1 MDEATTE
8 LRILDS
14 SSRHAWPPRLSILDK
29 YILHELAAPFAFS
42 LASFLLFW
50 FVNIF
55 FLAADY
61 IINAHAPFF
70 LLVRF
75 LLFRIPQ
82 ATPYAF
88 PFACLF
94 ATLLGF
100 GRLVSDNE
108 ITVMRT
114 SGISFLRICALPLAL
129 GFFMFGLT
137 YVINDS
143 IAPKAVELST
153 RTFYQIVYHTSE
165 LPIIP
170 QFFRKD
176 DTTGRVFYVGNVEPD
191 HKTMDNVMI
200 FENAVYS
207 PFRQVTTAEHGVIEG
222 QALVLRNA
230 RVVRF
235 KPNGALDEYHTAS
248 IVQVGLPVGE
258 TADDFLNS
266 SPADNFTM
274 NSKQLKNQISA
285 MQINGQGGATL
296 DLLKISLAQKLA
308 FPCASFIA
316 VVIALPLAV
325 RFGRKGRTL
334 GIALSIVVFFLYYI
348 LMSAFVALGR
358 NEALNPYIAAWIPN
372 MIVASAGAILF
383 WQVEH

>member
-1 MDEATTE
+1 VRALIAQTAWRP
-8 LRILDS
+8 RIIDS
-14 SSRHAWPPRLSILDK
+14 YVVR
-29 YILHELAAPFAFS
+29 EMTAPFAFS
-42 LASFLLFW
+42 LATFLLFW

-61 IINAHAPFF
+61 IINAHAPVF
-70 LLVRF
+70 LLARF

-100 GRLVSDNE
+100 GRLVGDNE
-108 ITVMRT
+108 VAVMRT
-114 SGISFLRICALPLAL
+114 SGITFVRICRYPLIL
-129 GFFMFGLT
+129 GVIMFGIT

-143 IAPKAVELST
+143 IAPKAVEMST
-153 RTFYQIVYHTSE
+153 RTFYQIVYRTSE

-176 DTTGRVFYVGNVEPD
+176 DATGRVFYVGNIEPD
-191 HKTMDNVMI
+191 HKTMDSVMI

-207 PFRQVTTAEHGVIEG
+207 PFKQVTTAEHGHIEG
-222 QALVLRNA
+222 QTIVLKNA

-235 KPNGALDEYHTAS
+235 KQNGAIDEYHTAS
-248 IVQVGLPVGE
+248 TIQIGLPAGE
-258 TADDFLNS
+258 TPDDFVS
-266 SPADNFTM
+266 SGPSDNFTM
-274 NSKQLKNQISA
+274 NSKQLKNQIKA
-285 MQINGQGGATL
+285 MQINGQGGSAL
-296 DLLKISLAQKLA
+296 DLLKITLAQKLA
-308 FPCASFIA
+308 FPCASLIA
-316 VVIALPLAV
+316 VIIGLPLAV

-334 GIALSIVVFFLYYI
+334 GMALSIVVFFLYYI

-358 NEALNPYIAAWIPN
+358 NDALNPYLAAWIPN
-372 MIVASAGAILF
+372 MIVASIGAMLF
-383 WQVEH
+383 WQIEH

>member
-1 MDEATTE
+1 M
-8 LRILDS
+8 I
-14 SSRHAWPPRLSILDK
+14 PP
-29 YILHELAAPFAFS
+29 FMFS
-42 LASFLLFW
+42 LAAFLLFW
-50 FVNIF
+50 FINIF

-94 ATLLGF
+94 ATLMGF
-100 GRLVSDNE
+100 GRLVADNE
-108 ITVMRT
+108 IAVMRT
-114 SGISFLRICALPLAL
+114 SGITFIRICRYPLIL
-129 GFFMFGLT
+129 GFLMFGLA

-143 IAPKAVELST
+143 IAPKAVEMST

-176 DTTGRVFYVGNVEPD
+176 DTTGRVFYVGNIEPN
-191 HKTMDNVMI
+191 HKTMDDVMI

-207 PFRQVTTAEHGVIEG
+207 PFKQVTTAERADIQG
-222 QALVLRNA
+222 QSLVLKNA

-235 KPNGALDEYHTAS
+235 KPNGSIEEYHTAGV
-248 IVQVGLPVGE
+248 IEVGLPVGE
-258 TADDFLNS
+258 TADEFLNS
-266 SPADNFTM
+266 APSDNFTM
-274 NSKQLKNQISA
+274 NSKQLKNQITA
-285 MQINGQGGATL
+285 MQINGQGGSSL
-296 DLLKISLAQKLA
+296 DLLKITLAQKLA

-316 VVIALPLAV
+316 VIIALPLAV

-358 NEALNPYIAAWIPN
+358 NEALNPYLAAWIPN
-372 MIVASAGAILF
+372 MIVASAGAMLF

>member
-1 MDEATTE
+1 MNTN
-8 LRILDS
+8 LRPCIIDGYVV
-14 SSRHAWPPRLSILDK
+14 REMAG
-29 YILHELAAPFAFS
+29 PFAFS
-42 LASFLLFW
+42 LASFMLFW

-100 GRLVSDNE
+100 GRLVADNE
-108 ITVMRT
+108 ITALRT
-114 SGISFLRICALPLAL
+114 SGISFLRICRLPLIL
-129 GFFMFGLT
+129 GFMMFGLS

-143 IAPKAVELST
+143 IAPKAVALST
-153 RTFYQIVYHTSE
+153 RTFYQIIYHTSE

-176 DTTGRVFYVGNVEPD
+176 DSTGRVFYVGNIEAD
-191 HKTMDNVMI
+191 HKTMDAVMI
-200 FENAVYS
+200 FENALYS
-207 PFRQVTTAEHGVIEG
+207 PFRQVTTAEHGTIEG
-222 QALVLRNA
+222 QKLVLKEA

-235 KPNGALDEYHTAS
+235 KANGSVDEYHTANT
-248 IVQVGLPVGE
+248 IQIGLPVGE

-266 SPADNFTM
+266 SPTDNFTM
-274 NSKQLKNQISA
+274 NSKQLKTQINT
-285 MQINGQGGATL
+285 MQINGQGGSAL
-296 DLLKISLAQKLA
+296 DLLKITLAQKLA

-316 VVIALPLAV
+316 VIIALPLAV

-358 NEALNPYIAAWIPN
+358 NDALNPYLAAWIPN
-372 MIVASAGAILF
+372 MIVASAGAMLF

>member
-1 MDEATTE
+1 VRALIAQTAWRP
-8 LRILDS
+8 RIIDS
-14 SSRHAWPPRLSILDK
+14 YVVR
-29 YILHELAAPFAFS
+29 EMTAPFAFS
-42 LASFLLFW
+42 LATFLLFW

-61 IINAHAPFF
+61 IINAHAPVF
-70 LLVRF
+70 LLARF

-100 GRLVSDNE
+100 GRLVGDNDVA
-108 ITVMRT
+108 VMRT
-114 SGISFLRICALPLAL
+114 SGITFVRICRYPLIL
-129 GFFMFGLT
+129 GVIMFGIT

-143 IAPKAVELST
+143 IAPKAVEMST
-153 RTFYQIVYHTSE
+153 RTFYQIVYRTSE

-176 DTTGRVFYVGNVEPD
+176 DATGRVFYVGNIEPD
-191 HKTMDNVMI
+191 HKTMDSVMI

-207 PFRQVTTAEHGVIEG
+207 PFKQVTTAEHGHIEG
-222 QALVLRNA
+222 QTIVLKNA

-235 KPNGALDEYHTAS
+235 KQNGAIDEYHTAS
-248 IVQVGLPVGE
+248 TIQIGLPAGE
-258 TADDFLNS
+258 TPDDFVS
-266 SPADNFTM
+266 SGPSDNFTM
-274 NSKQLKNQISA
+274 NSKQLKNQIKA
-285 MQINGQGGATL
+285 MQINGQGGSAL
-296 DLLKISLAQKLA
+296 DLLKITLAQKLA
-308 FPCASFIA
+308 FPCASLIA
-316 VVIALPLAV
+316 VIIGLPLAV

-334 GIALSIVVFFLYYI
+334 GMALSIVVFFLYYI

-358 NEALNPYIAAWIPN
+358 NDALNPYLAAWIPN
-372 MIVASAGAILF
+372 MIVASIGAMLF
-383 WQVEH
+383 WQIEH